1 MRALIVAHG
10 QPSDPLPAA
19 AALDRLALRVAEHL
33 PGWDIRAA
41 TLAEAGR
48 LEAQAA
54 GEPGLVFPLFM
65 AGGWFTGAQI
75 PARLREAGA
84 EGWRVLA
91 PLGSLPGVQALTVAL
106 ARESGAGRVLLAA
119 HGSFKSRAPAAIA
132 DQMAARI
139 PAETGIP
146 AAAAFI
152 EQSPRLETATGY
164 GPDSACLPFFAMA
177 GGHVEKDLPEAL
189 ARAGFQGR
197 ILLPVGL
204 DDRVPRLIAGA
215 LRQA

>member
-19 AALDRLALRVAEHL
+19 AALDRLALRVAGHL
-33 PGWDIRAA
+33 PGWDVRAA

-54 GEPGLVFPLFM
+54 GGPGLVFPLFM

-91 PLGSLPGVQALTVAL
+91 QAFAEAIRRHFPGSGLSS
-106 ARESGAGRVLLAA
+106 RGR
-119 HGSFKSRAPAAIA
+119 GS
-132 DQMAARI
+132 
-139 PAETGIP
+139 
-146 AAAAFI
+146 
-152 EQSPRLETATGY
+152 
-164 GPDSACLPFFAMA
+164 
-177 GGHVEKDLPEAL
+177 
-189 ARAGFQGR
+189 
-197 ILLPVGL
+197 
-204 DDRVPRLIAGA
+204 
-215 LRQA
+215 